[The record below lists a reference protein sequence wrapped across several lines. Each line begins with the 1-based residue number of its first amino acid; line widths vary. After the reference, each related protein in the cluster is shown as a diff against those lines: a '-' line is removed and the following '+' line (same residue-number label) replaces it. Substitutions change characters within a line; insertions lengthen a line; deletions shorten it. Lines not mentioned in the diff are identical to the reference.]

1 MIIEI
6 NDVEARLLY
15 AIVLEKAREHLK
27 YAKTSELTER
37 LFKLATDIL
46 LASRDVQP
54 ANNGCKKVTV

>member
-6 NDVEARLLY
+6 NDVEAPLLY
-15 AIVLEKAREHLK
+15 AIVLEKAQEHFK

-46 LASRDVQP
+46 LASRGVLRP
-54 ANNGCKKVTV
+54 NHSCKEGTV